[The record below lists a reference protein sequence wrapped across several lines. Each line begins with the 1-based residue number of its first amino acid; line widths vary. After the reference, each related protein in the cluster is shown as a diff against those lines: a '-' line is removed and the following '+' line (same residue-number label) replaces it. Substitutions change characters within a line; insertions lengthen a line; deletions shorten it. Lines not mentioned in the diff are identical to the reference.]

1 MDKHDFKAFLRF
13 TWKVAVTHLLTYFI
27 FGLIMSNLFHY
38 ERLFEQDI
46 IRDFMRPFDS
56 PYVLAGPFLAPLRGL
71 LFAIALWPIRNLI
84 LERKHGWLVLWNILV
99 MVGILSTPAAAPC
112 SVEGAI
118 YSRLPLWYHLIGLP
132 EIVLQTLT
140 FSLVLVWWDK
150 RQYQRTESRE
160 ERPAALSLFSEIM
173 KAVMAGCF
181 AYVGYAIGALA
192 LVTITGVEVDMD
204 AAADL
209 RNQMMFVV
217 AFVVNVV
224 AVFFISKQW
233 LQGRVSMGL
242 IFALFWGIDTLVPW
256 LYQLVFTPPA
266 SLPTALA
273 IGVLPAA
280 IIAVS
285 IRLNYKRPTLGDQ
298 MAENSAVDENTSDQ
312 NPQAR

>member
-1 MDKHDFKAFLRF
+1 MEKHDFKAFLRF
-13 TWKVAVTHLLTYFI
+13 TWKVVVTHTLTYFI

-56 PYVLAGPFLAPLRGL
+56 PYVLVGPFLQPLRGL
-71 LFAIALWPIRNLI
+71 LFAIALWPIRSLI
-84 LERKHGWLVLWNILV
+84 LERRHGWLVLWNILV

-112 SVEGAI
+112 SVEGAL

-132 EIVLQTLT
+132 EIMLQTLA

-150 RQYQRTESRE
+150 RQYQRTEGRE
-160 ERPAALSLFSEIM
+160 ERPAAPSLFSEIM

-181 AYVGYAIGALA
+181 AYVGYAIGALS
-192 LVTITGVEVDMD
+192 LVAITGVEVDMD

-224 AVFFISKQW
+224 AVFFVSKQW

-242 IFALFWGIDTLVPW
+242 MFALFWGIDTLVPW

-266 SLPTALA
+266 SLPTALV
-273 IGVLPAA
+273 IGFLPAA

-285 IRLNYKRPTLGDQ
+285 VRLSYKRLAQET
-298 MAENSAVDENTSDQ
+298 
-312 NPQAR
+312 

>member
-1 MDKHDFKAFLRF
+1 MEKHDFKAFLRF

-56 PYVLAGPFLAPLRGL
+56 PYVLVGPFLQPLRGL

-132 EIVLQTLT
+132 EILLQTLT

-160 ERPAALSLFSEIM
+160 ERPAAPSLFSEIM

-181 AYVGYAIGALA
+181 AYVGYAIGALS
-192 LVTITGVEVDMD
+192 LVAITGVEVDMD

-233 LQGRVSMGL
+233 LKGRVSIGL

-285 IRLNYKRPTLGDQ
+285 IRLNYKRTTLGGQ
-298 MAENSAVDENTSDQ
+298 MAKRSAVDENTSDQ